1 MEAERRCVWLTDK
14 YVLCLL
20 GVFPLFTGLHGYA
33 NLTAAKLWLY
43 VIVTALWALGL
54 LLCIFNGARVFR
66 EKPGAFFYLTAAF
79 LVWNIVSALASPWRA
94 DTLLGAGRYDGMLT
108 QFLYALTALGIARW
122 GRRRVLYVRVLGASV
137 FLCCAVAVWQI
148 LGGNPLGLYPHGWRF
163 ADAGTLYS
171 GSYLGTVGNT
181 LLLGSVLSLA
191 VPVLVHTAIRRRGRD
206 ALLLLPAASAVYIL
220 YRSGCS
226 SAFIALLGALTVML
240 PRLAPKRWRWV
251 FLVSEGAALLFA
263 LAAVYFWQGGGTLGE
278 LSRVLHGE
286 WDASFGSHRG
296 EIWSEVLRLIRERP
310 ILGGGPGTAARRID
324 IHFSRYVPETGE
336 TLSTYVTN
344 AHNEYLGYALNLGWA
359 GLALYL
365 AMMAVT
371 FFRRGPRSAAPW
383 LSGIAAYWIQ
393 AFFSLGLV
401 VTAPMLWTVWGL
413 VLAGKPTRP
422 EEKTPLPE
430 ASRS

>member
-1 MEAERRCVWLTDK
+1 MDKAERRCIWLTDK

-43 VIVTALWALGL
+43 VGATALWALGL
-54 LLCIFNGARVFR
+54 LFCIFNGARVFR
-66 EKPGAFFYLTAAF
+66 KKPGAFFCFTAAF
-79 LVWNIVSALASPWRA
+79 LVWNIVSALLSPWRE
-94 DTLLGAGRYDGMLT
+94 DTPIGAGRYDGMLT

-122 GRRRVLYVRVLGASV
+122 GRRRVLYVRVLGVSM
-137 FLCCAVAVWQI
+137 FLCCAVAVGQI

-191 VPVLVHTAIRRRGRD
+191 VPVLAYTAIRHRGWD
-206 ALLLLPAASAVYIL
+206 ALLLLPAALAVYIL

-226 SAFIALLGALTVML
+226 SAFVALPGALAVML
-240 PRLAPKRWRWV
+240 PRLAPKRWRRV
-251 FLVSEGAALLFA
+251 ILVSEGAALL
-263 LAAVYFWQGGGTLGE
+263 LTLTAVYFWQGGGTLGE
-278 LSRVLHGE
+278 VSRVLHGE

-296 EIWSEVLRLIRERP
+296 EIWSEVLQLIRERP
-310 ILGGGPGTAARRID
+310 IFGGGPGTATRRID
-324 IHFSRYVPETGE
+324 IRFSRYVPETGE
-336 TLSTYVTN
+336 TLSAYVTN
-344 AHNEYLGYALNLGWA
+344 AHNEYLGCALNLGWV
-359 GLALYL
+359 GFALYL

-371 FFRRGPRSAAPW
+371 FFRRAPKSAAPW
-383 LSGIAAYWIQ
+383 LCGIAAYWIQ

-401 VTAPMLWTVWGL
+401 VTAPMLWTAWGL
-413 VLAGKPTRP
+413 VLAGKPARP
-422 EEKTPLPE
+422 EEKTPSPE
-430 ASRS
+430 A